1 MTPTSKRS
9 SKGTALLAVL
19 WLTAAL
25 SAIAFSI
32 ADTVRAEAER
42 GISTQES
49 VRAYYLARGAVERTL
64 YQIRN
69 SNDGSGG
76 SPAERFAGRRRLYFQ
91 EEFGDTLVELISEN
105 GKLPLRSLNASAFH
119 GLLLTLGE
127 TPESAHAIV
136 HQAYSGGQIA
146 LAPSLQNSLQAPSF
160 RLPLASMENVEEL
173 LLVPGI
179 TSELLYGRY
188 SRMPDGR
195 LINLGGLID
204 CISPHIIASQGIDP
218 FSVHPSLLVALGMDP
233 AIARQFAEIRRQTFD
248 PFVVVNQ
255 LQSLRGGTGSAALRA
270 DLGDV
275 FQIRATAR
283 VRTPNGTLSE
293 TRRTVSLLLKY
304 TTPNFRYMWI
314 SPWTHLRWYDQAF
327 SDVASSNAVWLTP
340 PPLSGTKQ

>member
-1 MTPTSKRS
+1 MTRTSKRS

-32 ADTVRAEAER
+32 ADTVRAETER

-49 VRAYYLARGAVERTL
+49 IRAYYLARGAVERTL

-105 GKLPLRSLNASAFH
+105 GKLPLRGLNASVFH
-119 GLLLTLGE
+119 SILLSLGE
-127 TPESAHAIV
+127 TPESASAIV
-136 HQAYSGGQIA
+136 EQAFSGSAIP
-146 LAPSLQNSLQAPSF
+146 LAPNLQNSLQTSSF

-204 CISPHIIASQGIDP
+204 CVSPHILASQGLDP
-218 FSVHPSLLVALGMDP
+218 FSVHPTLLVALGMDP
-233 AIARQFAEIRRQTFD
+233 ASARQFGEIRRQSFD
-248 PFVVVNQ
+248 PAVVVNQ
-255 LQSLRGGTGSAALRA
+255 LQTMRVGTGSAAMRA

-293 TRRTVSLLLKY
+293 TRRTVSLLIKY

-340 PPLSGTKQ
+340 PPRSEVKQ